1 VTVAVVTDSA
11 ASIPP
16 ELAVTRGLTVVPL
29 HLMVGEEAAKDGDVP
44 LADIAGRWADG
55 ITTAAPSP
63 GEFLAA
69 VERSGA
75 EEIVILTVSSR
86 VSGTWNAARVAAD
99 RAEVPVTVIDTETAA
114 GAQAL
119 VVLAAAEAAATG
131 AGRDQVEEAAR
142 RAIGDV
148 RLVAVV
154 DGLDYLVRSGRVP
167 GIAGRAGRMLGL
179 QPLFEFR
186 HGAARR
192 LRPATS
198 REAAL
203 NRLVSHWKRSRSPVA
218 PNARLH
224 VVGLHAAAE
233 ADAAGLLKRIR
244 EELTPVVPATE
255 LVLEFSS
262 VMVAHTGPGLVGLAW
277 WWQPVEPDPPGA
289 PGSS

>member
-1 VTVAVVTDSA
+1 VTIAIVTDSA

-16 ELAVTRGLTVVPL
+16 DLATSCGLTVVPL
-29 HLMVGEEAAKDGDVP
+29 HLMVGADAGKDGDVS
-44 LADIAGRWADG
+44 LAEISERWADG

-69 VERSGA
+69 VDRSGA
-75 EEIVILTVSSR
+75 DEVVIVTVASR

-99 RAEVPVTVIDTETAA
+99 STDVPVTVIDSETAA

-119 VVLAAAEAAATG
+119 VVLAAAEAAASG
-131 AGRDQVEEAAR
+131 GNRDQVEEAAR
-142 RAIGDV
+142 RAIGEV

-167 GIAGRAGRMLGL
+167 GIAGWAGRMLGL

-186 HGAARR
+186 RGAARR

-203 NRLVSHWKRSRSPVA
+203 NRLMSHWKRSRAPVA

-224 VVGLHAAAE
+224 VVALHAAAE
-233 ADAAGLLKRIR
+233 ADAAGLLKRVR
-244 EELTPVVPATE
+244 EELTPLVPATE

-277 WWQPVEPDPPGA
+277 WWQPAEPGPL
-289 PGSS
+289 